1 MLTPIPGLKNTWY
14 GVPSFPSARSTDTVS
29 REGANTG
36 TDSVLL
42 EGANAGTDSV
52 LLLEGINTGT
62 DSVLLEG
69 ANAGTDS
76 VLREGANTGTDSVL
90 LEGVNT
96 GTDSVLLEGA
106 TDANAAGFASTDDCT
121 EKQST
126 QTTVG
131 IFNTTFTSQVQN
143 WN

>member
-14 GVPSFPSARSTDTVS
+14 GAPNFPSARSTDTVS

-52 LLLEGINTGT
+52 LLLKGINTGT

-76 VLREGANTGTDSVL
+76 VLREGANAGTDSVL
-90 LEGVNT
+90 LEGINT
-96 GTDSVLLEGA
+96 GTD
-106 TDANAAGFASTDDCT
+106 ANTAGFASTDDCT
-121 EKQST
+121 EKQSA

-131 IFNTTFTSQVQN
+131 TFNTTFTSQVQN

>member
-29 REGANTG
+29 REG
-36 TDSVLL
+36 V
-42 EGANAGTDSV
+42 
-52 LLLEGINTGT
+52 
-62 DSVLLEG
+62 
-69 ANAGTDS
+69 
-76 VLREGANTGTDSVL
+76 NTGTDSVL

-96 GTDSVLLEGA
+96 GTDSVLLEGINTGTDSVLLEGINTG
-106 TDANAAGFASTDDCT
+106 TDANTAGFASTDDCT
-121 EKQST
+121 EKQSA

-131 IFNTTFTSQVQN
+131 TFNTTFTSQVQN

>member
-1 MLTPIPGLKNTWY
+1 
-14 GVPSFPSARSTDTVS
+14 VS
-29 REGANTG
+29 REGLNTG

-52 LLLEGINTGT
+52 LLEGI
-62 DSVLLEG
+62 
-69 ANAGTDS
+69 
-76 VLREGANTGTDSVL
+76 NTGTDSVL

-96 GTDSVLLEGA
+96 GTDSVLLEGVNTG

-121 EKQST
+121 EKQSA

-131 IFNTTFTSQVQN
+131 TFNTTFTSRDKN